1 VRDVKE
7 DIGSLDPYDRGDA
20 LEIASRA
27 LAVEMVKRE
36 VAPAVTI
43 DEVTEH
49 AELPSSQPS
58 SSSPPAARR
67 PRRWRAMWVLTTD
80 ERHALYNISAF
91 EVVFALKDVTDVKQE
106 KWLVQAADRDGEHG
120 VLLAETDDQRSAD
133 NIVRVLAAELGA
145 MDLGP
150 Q

>member
-1 VRDVKE
+1 V
-7 DIGSLDPYDRGDA
+7 
-20 LEIASRA
+20 
-27 LAVEMVKRE
+27 
-36 VAPAVTI
+36 
-43 DEVTEH
+43 
-49 AELPSSQPS
+49 
-58 SSSPPAARR
+58 
-67 PRRWRAMWVLTTD
+67 WVLTTD

-91 EVVFALKDVTDVKQE
+91 EVVFALKDVADVKEE

-133 NIVRVLAAELGA
+133 NIVRVIAAELGA